1 MKRRLDKILVVD
13 LEATCWEGEPPDG
26 ESSEIIEIG
35 LCVLDVATGER
46 TDTQGILVKPERSTM
61 SDYCQS
67 LTTITPEM
75 LVGGMS
81 FVEACSLLVEQYD
94 SMHRTWASYGDFDRI
109 KLRQQCEDW
118 GVPYPFGRSHINVK
132 NLFALQQGFSQEVD
146 LMKATELLGI
156 PFEGTIHRGVDD
168 AWNIAEVLN
177 QVLFQCRSEE
187 NYTV

>member
-13 LEATCWEGEPPDG
+13 LEATCWEGEPPAG

-46 TDTQGILVKPERSTM
+46 TDNLGILVKPERSSM
-61 SDYCQS
+61 SDYCQK

-75 LVGGMS
+75 LEGGVS
-81 FVEACSLLVEQYD
+81 FREACSLLVEQFD
-94 SMHRTWASYGDFDRI
+94 STHRTWASYGDFDRV
-109 KLRQQCEDW
+109 KLLQQCEAW

-132 NLFALQQGFSQEVD
+132 NLFALQQGLSEEVG
-146 LMKATELLGI
+146 LQKAAAMLGF

-168 AWNIAEVLN
+168 AWNIAAVLDW
-177 QVLFQCRSEE
+177 VLFGRRPQG
-187 NYTV
+187 

>member
-13 LEATCWEGEPPDG
+13 LEATCWKGKPPAG

-46 TDTQGILVKPERSTM
+46 TDPRGILVKPERSTM

-75 LVGGMS
+75 LEGGITL
-81 FVEACSLLVEQYD
+81 VDACSLLAEQYD
-94 SMHRTWASYGDFDRI
+94 STHRTWASYGDFDRI
-109 KLRQQCEDW
+109 KLMQQCEEW

-146 LMKATELLGI
+146 LKKATALLGI
-156 PFEGTIHRGVDD
+156 PFEGTLHRGVDD

-177 QVLFQCRSEE
+177 RVLFKRSSEG
-187 NYTV
+187 NLTG